1 MFTAEM
7 LQDAV
12 DVFRENDYWREYYDT
27 APSKECK
34 FRIALSFANSLY
46 HPVEVGKFKPIR
58 EKAEEPLKLE
68 DWEHLCKYAGN
79 NPWKGLCRQ
88 KIKELGGK
96 V

>member
-1 MFTAEM
+1 MFTPEM
-7 LQDAV
+7 LKDAV
-12 DVFRENDYWREYYDT
+12 DVYRENDYWKRYYDT
-27 APSKECK
+27 ASSKECK
-34 FRIALSFANSLY
+34 FRIALGWAYSMF
-46 HPVEVGKFKPIR
+46 HPVESAEMKKIR